1 VRSDALEINRGIPM
15 DGKRKYSDD
24 EVIKAWPWFGGT
36 PGKAARKIFA
46 LWVLALVALVL
57 LTIYAFATLH
67 ICLAVGLIFVIALIA
82 VAPSL
87 FLIGSR
93 I

>member
-1 VRSDALEINRGIPM
+1 MGTTR
-15 DGKRKYSDD
+15 KRYSDD

-36 PGKAARKIFA
+36 PGKAARRIFA
-46 LWVLALVALVL
+46 LWVTLLVL
-57 LTIYAFATLH
+57 LVVLLMYEIATLQ
-67 ICLAVGLIFVIALIA
+67 ICGSIILIVLLVVVAA
-82 VAPSL
+82 APSV